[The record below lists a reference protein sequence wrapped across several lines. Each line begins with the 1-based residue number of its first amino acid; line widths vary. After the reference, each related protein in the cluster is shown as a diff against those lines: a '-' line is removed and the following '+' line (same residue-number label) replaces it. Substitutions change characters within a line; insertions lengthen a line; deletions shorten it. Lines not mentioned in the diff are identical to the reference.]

1 MRRVNSKGF
10 ARRIFHLAATRMKTS
25 LLGIKAIAR
34 REGTILHVYKDSKGL
49 PTAGVGH
56 LLEGDEL
63 KTYPLHTKITQ
74 AQCDA
79 WLAADLAECEEV
91 VNGIGAKLKP
101 NEFDALVSLA
111 FNIGAR
117 RFARSTVAKRIKAG
131 DKQAAAQAILWWDKP
146 PEIQGRRRTE
156 YNQFLHPYK
165 ESAAPLKSRNFA
177 TNDAASETSSANQQ
191 ETAKTTGPPLTQNIA
206 DPTTEQNAAVVEKP
220 LGFWATLGKK
230 VAAAVAGIGGTGR
243 ITEYAQQ
250 AQTFGLSPSFWERF
264 FYLVL
269 FGLIG
274 WVVIEVIRWFITWV
288 KKRSRTDALVLA
300 NSTPNN
306 SVTVIKPEQIG
317 AYRSAGWVVI
327 ERS

>member
-49 PTAGVGH
+49 LTAGVGH

-79 WLAADLAECEEV
+79 WLAADLEECEEV
-91 VNGIGAKLKP
+91 VNGIGVKLKP

-117 RFARSTVAKRIKAG
+117 AFARSTVAKRIKAG
-131 DKQAAAQAILWWDKP
+131 DKQGAAQAILWWKKP

-156 YNQFLHPYK
+156 YNQFLTPYK
-165 ESAAPLKSRNFA
+165 PLAAPSRSTPEQSDSNLDTA
-177 TNDAASETSSANQQ
+177 TNTLANENPTTSGPSAN
-191 ETAKTTGPPLTQNIA
+191 IA
-206 DPTTEQNAAVVEKP
+206 VEKEEP
-220 LGFWATLGKK
+220 LGFWATLWKK
-230 VAAAVAGIGGTGR
+230 FTGASVAVGGINGLTD
-243 ITEYAQQ
+243 TAEK
-250 AQTFGLSPSFWERF
+250 AQTFGLSAEFWERL
-264 FYLVL
+264 FYIAA
-269 FGLIG
+269 IG
-274 WVVIEVIRWFITWV
+274 IGFWILSEVVRWFYTSWQRR
-288 KKRSRTDALVLA
+288 KRTETIAAL
-300 NSTPNN
+300 NSTPTNR
-306 SVTVIKPEQIG
+306 VAIVPPELLHQ
-317 AYRSAGWVVI
+317 YEREGWEI
-327 ERS
+327 ARRNL